1 MLIIKSPR
9 EAFAT
14 PVQVVSGIVGKQ
26 RQTLPIL
33 SNILISKVGT
43 RVDFTA
49 TDLDIEIKTFADIG
63 AEGPDI
69 SVTVD
74 AAKLQSLISALNH
87 GSEVTLSQPSQS
99 DPTVEL
105 KQGKSTFKLNTLPA
119 DEFPNRPVTEFSQ
132 TLTIPANQL
141 RHLLQLVHFSMAQQD
156 IRYFLN
162 GMLLSVQGDVI
173 RVVTTDGHRLA
184 YCEGK
189 LETPLSE
196 NTTDGHRLA
205 YCEGKLETPL
215 SENIQCIVPRR
226 TVMEMLRLIP
236 DTEEAINIAVS
247 TAEIR
252 ITWGNITL
260 SSKLVEGKFPDY
272 NRVIP
277 VNNTNIFV
285 IKRDVLLGA
294 LKRTAILANAK
305 LRGVKWELKNNA
317 LTIQS
322 TNSDQEEAKDVLDI
336 DYNGIDIEIGF
347 NLLYLQDV
355 LNNLRSEEVQF
366 ALHNNTGA
374 MLITM
379 PDNSSFKYVVMP
391 MRT

>member
-1 MLIIKSPR
+1 
-9 EAFAT
+9 
-14 PVQVVSGIVGKQ
+14 
-26 RQTLPIL
+26 
-33 SNILISKVGT
+33 
-43 RVDFTA
+43 
-49 TDLDIEIKTFADIG
+49 
-63 AEGPDI
+63 
-69 SVTVD
+69 
-74 AAKLQSLISALNH
+74 
-87 GSEVTLSQPSQS
+87 
-99 DPTVEL
+99 
-105 KQGKSTFKLNTLPA
+105 
-119 DEFPNRPVTEFSQ
+119 
-132 TLTIPANQL
+132 
-141 RHLLQLVHFSMAQQD
+141 
-156 IRYFLN
+156 
-162 GMLLSVQGDVI
+162 
-173 RVVTTDGHRLA
+173 
-184 YCEGK
+184 
-189 LETPLSE
+189 
-196 NTTDGHRLA
+196 
-205 YCEGKLETPL
+205 
-215 SENIQCIVPRR
+215 
-226 TVMEMLRLIP
+226 MEMLRLIP

>member
-1 MLIIKSPR
+1 MDNASGYRTNFTTDKGMLIIKSPR

-33 SNILISKVGT
+33 SNILISKVGS

-63 AEGPDI
+63 AEGPDV

-87 GSEVTLSQPSQS
+87 GSEVTLSQPNQS

-105 KQGKSTFKLNTLPA
+105 KQGKSTFRLNTLPA
-119 DEFPNRPVTEFSQ
+119 DEFPNRPEAQFTQ
-132 TLTIPANQL
+132 TFTIPANKI
-141 RHLLQLVHFSMAQQD
+141 RYLLQLVHFSMAQQD

-162 GMLLSVQGDVI
+162 GMLLSIEGDVI

-189 LETPLSE
+189 LE
-196 NTTDGHRLA
+196 A
-205 YCEGKLETPL
+205 PL

-236 DTEEAINIAVS
+236 DNEENITISVS
-247 TAEIR
+247 AAEIR
-252 ITWGNITL
+252 VNWSNITL

-277 VNNTNIFV
+277 LNNNNIFV
-285 IKRDVLLGA
+285 VKREVLLAA

-305 LRGVKWELKNNA
+305 LRGVKWEIKNNS

-347 NLLYLQDV
+347 NLMYLQDV

-366 ALHNNTGA
+366 ALHSNTGA

-379 PDNSSFKYVVMP
+379 PENNSFKYVVMP

>member
-1 MLIIKSPR
+1 MDNASGYRTNFTKDKGMLIIKSPR

-33 SNILISKVGT
+33 SNILISKVGS

-63 AEGPDI
+63 AEGPDV

-87 GSEVTLSQPSQS
+87 GSEVTLSQPNQS

-105 KQGKSTFKLNTLPA
+105 KQGRSTFRLNTLPA
-119 DEFPNRPVTEFSQ
+119 DEFPNRPEAQFTQ
-132 TLTIPANQL
+132 TFTIPANKI
-141 RHLLQLVHFSMAQQD
+141 RYLLQLVHFSMAQQD

-162 GMLLSVQGDVI
+162 GMLLSIEGDVI

-189 LETPLSE
+189 LE
-196 NTTDGHRLA
+196 A
-205 YCEGKLETPL
+205 PL

-236 DTEEAINIAVS
+236 DNEENITISVS
-247 TAEIR
+247 AAEIR
-252 ITWGNITL
+252 VNWSNITL

-277 VNNTNIFV
+277 LNNNNIFV
-285 IKRDVLLGA
+285 VKREVLLAA

-305 LRGVKWELKNNA
+305 LRGVKWEIKNNS

-347 NLLYLQDV
+347 NLMYLQDV

-366 ALHNNTGA
+366 ALHSNTGA

-379 PDNSSFKYVVMP
+379 PENNSFKYVVMP

>member
-14 PVQVVSGIVGKQ
+14 PVQAVSGIVGKQ

-119 DEFPNRPVTEFSQ
+119 DEFPNRPEAQ
-132 TLTIPANQL
+132 LTQSFAIPANQI

-162 GMLLSVQGDVI
+162 GMLLSVEGDVI

-189 LETPLSE
+189 LESALTQ
-196 NTTDGHRLA
+196 
-205 YCEGKLETPL
+205 
-215 SENIQCIVPRR
+215 NIQCIVPRR

-236 DTEEAINIAVS
+236 DSDESITIAIS
-247 TAEIR
+247 ETEIR

-305 LRGVKWELKNNA
+305 LRGVKWELKNNT

-322 TNSDQEEAKDVLDI
+322 TNSDQEEAKDILDI
-336 DYNGIDIEIGF
+336 EYNGIDIEIGF

-366 ALHNNTGA
+366 ALHSNTGA
-374 MLITM
+374 MLVTM

>member
-1 MLIIKSPR
+1 MQIIRSTR
-9 EAFAT
+9 EAFAA

-33 SNILISKVGT
+33 ANILIKKIGT
-43 RVDFTA
+43 RVEFTA

-63 AEGPDI
+63 DEGPDV

-87 GSEVTLSQPSQS
+87 GSEVSLVQPNDGEQM
-99 DPTVEL
+99 VEL
-105 KQGKSTFKLNTLPA
+105 RQGKSTFRLNTLPA
-119 DEFPNRPVTEFSQ
+119 DEFPNRQETEFTQS
-132 TLTIPANQL
+132 LLFPANKL
-141 RHLLQLVHFSMAQQD
+141 RYLLQLVHFSMAQQD

-162 GMLLSVQGDVI
+162 GMLLSVDGDTV

-184 YCEGK
+184 YCESK
-189 LETPLSE
+189 LEAP
-196 NTTDGHRLA
+196 TTESIL
-205 YCEGKLETPL
+205 
-215 SENIQCIVPRR
+215 CIVPRR
-226 TVMEMLRLIP
+226 TVLEMLRLIP
-236 DTEEAINIAVS
+236 DNEEAIRIDVS
-247 TAEIR
+247 NSEIR
-252 ITWGNITL
+252 ISWDNIIL

-277 VNNTNIFV
+277 VNNNNIFV
-285 IKRDVLLGA
+285 VKREALLGA

-305 LRGVKWELKNNA
+305 LRGVKWELRTNS

-336 DYNGIDIEIGF
+336 DYNGMDIDIGF

-355 LNNLRSEEVQF
+355 LNNLRNDEVQF
-366 ALHNNTGA
+366 ALHSNTGA
-374 MLITM
+374 MLVTM
-379 PDNSSFKYVVMP
+379 PDNTSFKYVVMP

>member
-1 MLIIKSPR
+1 MDNASGYRTNFTKDKGMLIIKSPR

-33 SNILISKVGT
+33 SNILISKVGS

-63 AEGPDI
+63 AEGLDV

-87 GSEVTLSQPSQS
+87 GSEVTLSQPNQS

-105 KQGKSTFKLNTLPA
+105 KQGKSTFRLNTLPA
-119 DEFPNRPVTEFSQ
+119 DEFPNRPEAQFTQ
-132 TLTIPANQL
+132 TFTIPANKI
-141 RHLLQLVHFSMAQQD
+141 RYLLQLVHFSMAQQD

-162 GMLLSVQGDVI
+162 GMLLSIEGDVI

-189 LETPLSE
+189 LE
-196 NTTDGHRLA
+196 A
-205 YCEGKLETPL
+205 PL

-236 DTEEAINIAVS
+236 DNEENITISVS
-247 TAEIR
+247 AAEIR
-252 ITWGNITL
+252 VNWSNITL

-277 VNNTNIFV
+277 LNNNNIFV
-285 IKRDVLLGA
+285 VKREVLLAA

-305 LRGVKWELKNNA
+305 LRGVKWEIKNNS

-347 NLLYLQDV
+347 NLMYLQDV

-366 ALHNNTGA
+366 ALHSNTGA

-379 PDNSSFKYVVMP
+379 PENNSFKYVVMP

>member
-1 MLIIKSPR
+1 MNIIKSTR

-14 PVQVVSGIVGKQ
+14 PVQAVGGIVGKQ

-33 SNILISKVGT
+33 SNILINKIGT
-43 RVDFTA
+43 RVEFTA
-49 TDLDIEIKTFADIG
+49 TDIDIEIKTFADIG

-87 GSEVTLSQPSQS
+87 GSEVVLAQNSPSDS
-99 DPTVEL
+99 TVEL
-105 KQGKSTFKLNTLPA
+105 KQGKSTFRLNTLPA
-119 DEFPNRPVTEFSQ
+119 DEFPNREESEFKQ
-132 TLTIPANQL
+132 TLIIASNQL
-141 RHLLQLVHFSMAQQD
+141 RHLMQLVHFSMAQQD

-162 GMLLSVQGDVI
+162 GMLLAIEGNTI

-184 YCEGK
+184 YCEAQ
-189 LETPLSE
+189 LEQ
-196 NTTDGHRLA
+196 A
-205 YCEGKLETPL
+205 LEEPV
-215 SENIQCIVPRR
+215 QCIVPRR
-226 TVMEMLRLIP
+226 TVLELLRLIP
-236 DTEEAINIAVS
+236 DSEENLTVEIS
-247 TAEIR
+247 DTEIR
-252 ITWGNITL
+252 VSWGNITL

-277 VNNTNIFV
+277 TNNNNIFV
-285 IKRDVLLGA
+285 LKRELLIGA

-305 LRGVKWELKNNA
+305 LRGVKWTLTANA
-317 LTIQS
+317 LTVQS

-366 ALHNNTGA
+366 ALQSNTGA
-374 MLITM
+374 MLVTM
-379 PDNSSFKYVVMP
+379 PDNNSFKYVVMP

>member
-14 PVQVVSGIVGKQ
+14 PVQAVSGIVGKQ

-43 RVDFTA
+43 RVNFTA

-63 AEGPDI
+63 AEGPDM

-74 AAKLQSLISALNH
+74 ASKLQSLISALNH
-87 GSEVTLSQPSQS
+87 GSEVTLSQPNQS

-105 KQGKSTFKLNTLPA
+105 KQGKSTFRLNTLPA
-119 DEFPNRPVTEFSQ
+119 DEFPNRQETEFAQ
-132 TLTIPANQL
+132 AFTIPANQL

-189 LETPLSE
+189 LESALT
-196 NTTDGHRLA
+196 
-205 YCEGKLETPL
+205 
-215 SENIQCIVPRR
+215 ENIQCIVPRR

-236 DTEEAINIAVS
+236 DNEESIRIEIS

-252 ITWGNITL
+252 ITWSNITL

-277 VNNTNIFV
+277 VNNNNIFV

-305 LRGVKWELKNNA
+305 LRGVKWELKNNT
-317 LTIQS
+317 LTVQS
-322 TNSDQEEAKDVLDI
+322 TNSDQEEAQDVLDI
-336 DYNGIDIEIGF
+336 DYTGIDIEIGF

-366 ALHNNTGA
+366 ALHSNTGA
-374 MLITM
+374 MLVTM

>member
-1 MLIIKSPR
+1 MDNASGYRTNFTKDKGMLIIKSPR

-33 SNILISKVGT
+33 SNILISKVGS

-63 AEGPDI
+63 AEGPDV

-87 GSEVTLSQPSQS
+87 GSEVTLSQPNQS

-105 KQGKSTFKLNTLPA
+105 KQGKSTFRLNTLPA
-119 DEFPNRPVTEFSQ
+119 DEFPNRPEAQFTQ
-132 TLTIPANQL
+132 TFTIPANKI
-141 RHLLQLVHFSMAQQD
+141 RYLLQLVHFSMAQQD

-162 GMLLSVQGDVI
+162 GMLLSIEGDVI

-189 LETPLSE
+189 LE
-196 NTTDGHRLA
+196 A
-205 YCEGKLETPL
+205 PL

-236 DTEEAINIAVS
+236 DNEENITISVS
-247 TAEIR
+247 AAEIR
-252 ITWGNITL
+252 INWSNITL

-277 VNNTNIFV
+277 LNNNNIFV
-285 IKRDVLLGA
+285 VKREVLLAA

-305 LRGVKWELKNNA
+305 LRGVKWEIKNNS

-347 NLLYLQDV
+347 NLMYLQDV

-366 ALHNNTGA
+366 ALHSNTGA

-379 PDNSSFKYVVMP
+379 PENNSFKYVVMP

>member
-1 MLIIKSPR
+1 M
-9 EAFAT
+9 
-14 PVQVVSGIVGKQ
+14 
-26 RQTLPIL
+26 
-33 SNILISKVGT
+33 
-43 RVDFTA
+43 
-49 TDLDIEIKTFADIG
+49 
-63 AEGPDI
+63 
-69 SVTVD
+69 
-74 AAKLQSLISALNH
+74 
-87 GSEVTLSQPSQS
+87 
-99 DPTVEL
+99 
-105 KQGKSTFKLNTLPA
+105 KQGKSTFRLNTLPA
-119 DEFPNRPVTEFSQ
+119 DEFPNRPEAQFTQ
-132 TLTIPANQL
+132 TFTIPANKI

-162 GMLLSVQGDVI
+162 GMLLSIEGDVV

-189 LETPLSE
+189 LE
-196 NTTDGHRLA
+196 A
-205 YCEGKLETPL
+205 PL

-236 DTEEAINIAVS
+236 DNEENITISVS
-247 TAEIR
+247 AAEIR
-252 ITWGNITL
+252 INWSNITL

-277 VNNTNIFV
+277 LNNNNIFV
-285 IKRDVLLGA
+285 VKREVLLAA

-305 LRGVKWELKNNA
+305 LRGVKWEIKNNS

-347 NLLYLQDV
+347 NLMYLQDV

-366 ALHNNTGA
+366 ALHSNTGA

-379 PDNSSFKYVVMP
+379 PENNSFKYVVMP

>member
-1 MLIIKSPR
+1 MDNASGYRTNFTKDKGMLIIKSPR

-33 SNILISKVGT
+33 SNILISKVGS

-63 AEGPDI
+63 AEGPDV

-87 GSEVTLSQPSQS
+87 GSEVTLSQPNQS

-105 KQGKSTFKLNTLPA
+105 KQGKSTFRLNTLPA
-119 DEFPNRPVTEFSQ
+119 DEFPNRPEAQFTQ
-132 TLTIPANQL
+132 TFTIPANKI
-141 RHLLQLVHFSMAQQD
+141 RYLLQLVHFSMAQQD

-162 GMLLSVQGDVI
+162 GMLLSIEGDVI

-189 LETPLSE
+189 LEV
-196 NTTDGHRLA
+196 
-205 YCEGKLETPL
+205 PL

-236 DTEEAINIAVS
+236 DNEENITISVS
-247 TAEIR
+247 AAEIR
-252 ITWGNITL
+252 VNWSNITL

-277 VNNTNIFV
+277 LNNNNIFV
-285 IKRDVLLGA
+285 VKREVLLAA

-305 LRGVKWELKNNA
+305 LRGVKWEIKNNS

-347 NLLYLQDV
+347 NLMYLQDV

-366 ALHNNTGA
+366 ALHSNTGA

-379 PDNSSFKYVVMP
+379 PENNSFKYVVMP

>member
-132 TLTIPANQL
+132 TLTSPANQL

-196 NTTDGHRLA
+196 N
-205 YCEGKLETPL
+205 
-215 SENIQCIVPRR
+215 IQCIVPRR
-226 TVMEMLRLIP
+226 TVMEMLRLI
-236 DTEEAINIAVS
+236 EAINIAVS

>member
-1 MLIIKSPR
+1 M
-9 EAFAT
+9 
-14 PVQVVSGIVGKQ
+14 
-26 RQTLPIL
+26 
-33 SNILISKVGT
+33 
-43 RVDFTA
+43 
-49 TDLDIEIKTFADIG
+49 
-63 AEGPDI
+63 
-69 SVTVD
+69 
-74 AAKLQSLISALNH
+74 
-87 GSEVTLSQPSQS
+87 
-99 DPTVEL
+99 EL

-196 NTTDGHRLA
+196 N
-205 YCEGKLETPL
+205 
-215 SENIQCIVPRR
+215 IQCIVPRR

-277 VNNTNIFV
+277 VNNP
-285 IKRDVLLGA
+285 
-294 LKRTAILANAK
+294 ANQI
-305 LRGVKWELKNNA
+305 RPWN
-317 LTIQS
+317 
-322 TNSDQEEAKDVLDI
+322 
-336 DYNGIDIEIGF
+336 
-347 NLLYLQDV
+347 
-355 LNNLRSEEVQF
+355 
-366 ALHNNTGA
+366 
-374 MLITM
+374 
-379 PDNSSFKYVVMP
+379 
-391 MRT
+391 

>member
-1 MLIIKSPR
+1 MQIIKSTR
-9 EAFAT
+9 EAFAA
-14 PVQVVSGIVGKQ
+14 PVQAVSGIVGKQ

-33 SNILISKVGT
+33 SNILIKKTGT
-43 RVDFTA
+43 RAEFTA

-63 AEGPDI
+63 AEGPDV

-87 GSEVTLSQPSQS
+87 GSEVTLSQPNESE
-99 DPTVEL
+99 PMVEL
-105 KQGKSTFKLNTLPA
+105 RQGKSTFKLNTLPA
-119 DEFPNRPVTEFSQ
+119 EEFPSRKETTFTQSLV
-132 TLTIPANQL
+132 IPSNKL

-162 GMLLSVQGDVI
+162 GMLLSAEADTI

-184 YCEGK
+184 YCESK
-189 LETPLSE
+189 LETPLS
-196 NTTDGHRLA
+196 DSIL
-205 YCEGKLETPL
+205 
-215 SENIQCIVPRR
+215 CIIPRR
-226 TVMEMLRLIP
+226 TVLEMLRLIP
-236 DTEEAINIAVS
+236 DSDEPIRLDVS
-247 TAEIR
+247 DVEIR
-252 ITWGNITL
+252 IGWGNIIL

-285 IKRDVLLGA
+285 VKRDALLSA

-305 LRGVKWELKNNA
+305 LRGVKWELRTNT
-317 LTIQS
+317 LTVQS

-336 DYNGIDIEIGF
+336 NYNGIDIDIGF

-355 LNNLRSEEVQF
+355 LNNLRTEEVQF
-366 ALHNNTGA
+366 ALHSNTGA
-374 MLITM
+374 MLVSM

>member
-14 PVQVVSGIVGKQ
+14 PVQAVSGIVGKQ

-43 RVDFTA
+43 RVNFTA

-63 AEGPDI
+63 AEGPDV

-74 AAKLQSLISALNH
+74 ASKLQSLISALNH

-105 KQGKSTFKLNTLPA
+105 N
-119 DEFPNRPVTEFSQ
+119 NRQETEFAQ
-132 TLTIPANQL
+132 AFTIPANQL

-189 LETPLSE
+189 LESALT
-196 NTTDGHRLA
+196 
-205 YCEGKLETPL
+205 
-215 SENIQCIVPRR
+215 ENIQCIVPRR

-236 DTEEAINIAVS
+236 DNEESIRIEIS

-252 ITWGNITL
+252 ITWSNITL

-277 VNNTNIFV
+277 VNNNNIFV

-305 LRGVKWELKNNA
+305 LRGVKWELKNNT
-317 LTIQS
+317 LTVQS
-322 TNSDQEEAKDVLDI
+322 TNSDQEEAQDVLDI

-366 ALHNNTGA
+366 ALHSNTGA
-374 MLITM
+374 MLVTM

>member
-14 PVQVVSGIVGKQ
+14 PVQAVSGIVGKQ

-119 DEFPNRPVTEFSQ
+119 DEFPNRPEAQFTQSFA
-132 TLTIPANQL
+132 IPANQI

-162 GMLLSVQGDVI
+162 GMLLSVEGDVI

-189 LETPLSE
+189 LESALTQ
-196 NTTDGHRLA
+196 
-205 YCEGKLETPL
+205 
-215 SENIQCIVPRR
+215 NIQCIVPRR

-236 DTEEAINIAVS
+236 DSDESITIAIS
-247 TAEIR
+247 EAEIR

-305 LRGVKWELKNNA
+305 LRGVKWELKNNI

-336 DYNGIDIEIGF
+336 EYNGIDIEIGF

-366 ALHNNTGA
+366 ALHSNTGA
-374 MLITM
+374 MLVTM

>member
-1 MLIIKSPR
+1 MDNASGYRTNFTKDKGMLIIKSPR

-33 SNILISKVGT
+33 SNILISKVGS

-63 AEGPDI
+63 AEGPDV

-87 GSEVTLSQPSQS
+87 GSEVTLSQPNQS

-105 KQGKSTFKLNTLPA
+105 KQGKSTFRLNTLPA
-119 DEFPNRPVTEFSQ
+119 DEFPNRPEAQFTQ
-132 TLTIPANQL
+132 TFTIPANKI
-141 RHLLQLVHFSMAQQD
+141 RYLLQLVHFSMAQQD

-162 GMLLSVQGDVI
+162 GMLLSIEGDVI

-189 LETPLSE
+189 LE
-196 NTTDGHRLA
+196 A
-205 YCEGKLETPL
+205 PL

-236 DTEEAINIAVS
+236 DNEENITISVS
-247 TAEIR
+247 AAEIR
-252 ITWGNITL
+252 VNWSNITL

-277 VNNTNIFV
+277 LNNNNIFV
-285 IKRDVLLGA
+285 VKREVLLAA

-305 LRGVKWELKNNA
+305 LRGVKWEIKNNS

-322 TNSDQEEAKDVLDI
+322 TNSDQEEAKDVLDL

-347 NLLYLQDV
+347 NLMYLQDV

-366 ALHNNTGA
+366 ALHSNTGA

-379 PDNSSFKYVVMP
+379 PENNSFKYVVMP

>member
-1 MLIIKSPR
+1 MIDFLFNKDKGMLIIKSPR

-119 DEFPNRPVTEFSQ
+119 DEFPNRPLAQFSQ

-162 GMLLSVQGDVI
+162 GMLLSVQADVI

-189 LETPLSE
+189 LEAPLSE
-196 NTTDGHRLA
+196 
-205 YCEGKLETPL
+205 
-215 SENIQCIVPRR
+215 SIQCIVPRR

-236 DTEEAINIAVS
+236 DTEEAITIAIS
-247 TAEIR
+247 TTEIR

-305 LRGVKWELKNNA
+305 LRGVKWELKNNT

-336 DYNGIDIEIGF
+336 NYNGIDIEIGF

-366 ALHNNTGA
+366 ALLSNTGA
-374 MLITM
+374 MLVTM

>member
-1 MLIIKSPR
+1 MDNASGYRTNFTKDKGMLIIKSPR

-33 SNILISKVGT
+33 SNILISKVGS

-63 AEGPDI
+63 AEGPDV

-87 GSEVTLSQPSQS
+87 GSEVTLSQPNQS

-105 KQGKSTFKLNTLPA
+105 KQGKSTFRLNTLPA
-119 DEFPNRPVTEFSQ
+119 DEFPNRPEAQFTQ
-132 TLTIPANQL
+132 TFTIPANKI

-162 GMLLSVQGDVI
+162 GMLLSIEGDVI

-189 LETPLSE
+189 LE
-196 NTTDGHRLA
+196 A
-205 YCEGKLETPL
+205 PL

-236 DTEEAINIAVS
+236 DNEENITISVS
-247 TAEIR
+247 AAEIR
-252 ITWGNITL
+252 VNWSNITL

-277 VNNTNIFV
+277 LNNNNIFV
-285 IKRDVLLGA
+285 VKREVLLAA

-305 LRGVKWELKNNA
+305 LRGVKWEIKNNS

-347 NLLYLQDV
+347 NLMYLQDV

-366 ALHNNTGA
+366 ALHSNTGA

-379 PDNSSFKYVVMP
+379 PENNSFKYVVMP